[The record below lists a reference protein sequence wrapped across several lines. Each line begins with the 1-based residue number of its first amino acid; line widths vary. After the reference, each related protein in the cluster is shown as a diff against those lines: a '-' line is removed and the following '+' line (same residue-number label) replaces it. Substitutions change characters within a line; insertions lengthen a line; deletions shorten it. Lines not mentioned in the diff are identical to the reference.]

1 MRRSASE
8 APVST
13 DAGRRADVRGRRG
26 AGRLADVLAALVPV
40 GLFAVAAVTGAVL
53 RLSGRRVG
61 AGAAPVFA
69 NWLPHLG
76 LGTPAALAVAAA
88 VVWQGPRLAATLRWR
103 TLLAAG
109 YATAVAWA
117 LGLALVDG
125 WQRGL
130 AGRLITR
137 HEYLSEVA
145 GVADVPAML
154 RGFTGRILDLQP
166 DSWTTH
172 VAGHPPGALLVFV
185 ALDRIGL
192 GGGGWAALACVLAGA
207 SIALSVPAT
216 VRALR
221 DEAAARAVVP
231 FAVLFP
237 GAVWIGASADG
248 LFAGVTAAGVALM
261 AVAAR
266 RPLVAV
272 AARRG
277 AGAAAGVAGGV
288 LLGFGAYLSYGLV
301 LMLPVVLVV
310 TGRHLR
316 GLLYVAI
323 GAIAV
328 AACFTAAG
336 FWWLDGYHLVVQRYY
351 QGIASD
357 RPYGYWVWANL
368 ALIGA
373 CAGPA
378 AGVIVRRA
386 VATRQLLPLAA
397 LAAMLAADVS
407 GLSKAEVE
415 RIWLPFTVWLV
426 AGASLIPARDRRPWL
441 AVQAATALLLN
452 HLLLTT
458 W

>member
-1 MRRSASE
+1 
-8 APVST
+8 
-13 DAGRRADVRGRRG
+13 
-26 AGRLADVLAALVPV
+26 
-40 GLFAVAAVTGAVL
+40 
-53 RLSGRRVG
+53 
-61 AGAAPVFA
+61 
-69 NWLPHLG
+69 
-76 LGTPAALAVAAA
+76 
-88 VVWQGPRLAATLRWR
+88 
-103 TLLAAG
+103 
-109 YATAVAWA
+109 
-117 LGLALVDG
+117 
-125 WQRGL
+125 
-130 AGRLITR
+130 
-137 HEYLSEVA
+137 
-145 GVADVPAML
+145 
-154 RGFTGRILDLQP
+154 
-166 DSWTTH
+166 
-172 VAGHPPGALLVFV
+172 
-185 ALDRIGL
+185 
-192 GGGGWAALACVLAGA
+192 
-207 SIALSVPAT
+207 
-216 VRALR
+216 
-221 DEAAARAVVP
+221 
-231 FAVLFP
+231 
-237 GAVWIGASADG
+237 
-248 LFAGVTAAGVALM
+248 VTAAGVALV